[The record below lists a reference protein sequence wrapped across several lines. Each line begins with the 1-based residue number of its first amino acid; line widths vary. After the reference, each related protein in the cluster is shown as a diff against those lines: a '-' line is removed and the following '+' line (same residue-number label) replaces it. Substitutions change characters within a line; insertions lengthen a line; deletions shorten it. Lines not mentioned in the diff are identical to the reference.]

1 MIFMIRMSAEKCTVY
16 LAFINKVVITSHE
29 PIIRCCR
36 LCSVTGHGA

>member
-1 MIFMIRMSAEKCTVY
+1 MLTEKITVY

-29 PIIRCCR
+29 PITRCCR